1 MTILAD
7 YDLVFDDSF
16 QPVKV
21 GPDVYMFR
29 ATEMVEV
36 CKKHGHCKVSSYY
49 CLTGGECVMIC
60 DMNQNVIIGK

>member
-7 YDLVFDDSF
+7 YDLAFDISF

-29 ATEMVEV
+29 ATELTKI
-36 CKKHGHCKVSSYY
+36 CRKHGQCKVNSYY
-49 CLTGGECVMIC
+49 CLTGGEYVMIC